1 MRHRHLNHQDF
12 TPAAVDDIIRR
23 GGARDWVMLARAAR
37 REPAILA
44 RIQRVCGAAAVSE
57 ENAQRMNFWR
67 IYARRIHASVG

>member
-12 TPAAVDDIIRR
+12 TLAAVDDIIRR

-44 RIQRVCGAAAVSE
+44 RIQRICGVVDPSQE
-57 ENAQRMNFWR
+57 GVQRINFWR
-67 IYARRIHASVG
+67 IHARRIHANVA